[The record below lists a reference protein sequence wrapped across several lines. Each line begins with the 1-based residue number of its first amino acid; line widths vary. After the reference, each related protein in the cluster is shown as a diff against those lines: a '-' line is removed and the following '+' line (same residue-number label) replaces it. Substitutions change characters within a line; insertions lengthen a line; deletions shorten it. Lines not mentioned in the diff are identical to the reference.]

1 MVDQKTAIIFLF
13 CGQCLVCD
21 DNIAAYRCVKVQVAV
36 CVDLIFWFC
45 QFYIGVAF
53 FVISKE
59 VEIFGIELAQVY
71 LNCDSDIHSIGAF
84 LTKVYRCNL
93 IVKIF
98 FEGVSSNFCAFC
110 ICINAQVNLT
120 FEVCCLCRVQIHA
133 GNYLAAYYLVCV
145 DFAVYTCFCSFS
157 RYIFDGCSIDGLC
170 ILYLYGCCGAAGFY
184 CICKFLLTA
193 EVLSWV
199 SAVVLFVVEVW
210 VLLVVVVVVVV
221 LGV

>member
-1 MVDQKTAIIFLF
+1 MVDQKTAMILFLF

-59 VEIFGIELAQVY
+59 VEVFGIELAQVY

-93 IVKIF
+93 IAKIF

-110 ICINAQVNLT
+110 ICINAQVNNT
-120 FEVCCLCRVQIHA
+120 
-133 GNYLAAYYLVCV
+133 
-145 DFAVYTCFCSFS
+145 
-157 RYIFDGCSIDGLC
+157 
-170 ILYLYGCCGAAGFY
+170 
-184 CICKFLLTA
+184 
-193 EVLSWV
+193 
-199 SAVVLFVVEVW
+199 
-210 VLLVVVVVVVV
+210 
-221 LGV
+221 